1 MKWVSEKIGQPLQA
15 KKVDVGER
23 LDGSTVQF
31 AFDGVSE
38 DGKTGVLVSTSLT
51 TKSGSTRK
59 LHVDAS
65 ILLEAN
71 FEQRIMAFISEET
84 KQNFINK
91 VDGLLPLSR
100 IELFICD
107 DLPDGMWRKIKDFQ
121 AKAKSEVGD
130 KGKSSKVGG
139 PRK

>member
-1 MKWVSEKIGQPLQA
+1 
-15 KKVDVGER
+15 
-23 LDGSTVQF
+23 
-31 AFDGVSE
+31 
-38 DGKTGVLVSTSLT
+38 
-51 TKSGSTRK
+51 
-59 LHVDAS
+59 
-65 ILLEAN
+65 
-71 FEQRIMAFISEET
+71 MAFISEET